1 MIMLK
6 DRVFIKINHS
16 LYNSYVIHNL
26 LMVEYFNNMRTLKI
40 GTKNKTKN
48 KTKNIK
54 CLKIL
59 KKKVTFIL
67 LNF

>member
-40 GTKNKTKN
+40 ETKN